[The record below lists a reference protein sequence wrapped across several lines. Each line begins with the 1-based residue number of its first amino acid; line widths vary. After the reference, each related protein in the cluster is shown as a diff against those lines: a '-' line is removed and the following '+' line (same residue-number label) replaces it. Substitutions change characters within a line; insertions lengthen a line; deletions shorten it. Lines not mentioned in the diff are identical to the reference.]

1 MLADNKRCLFARFF
15 VPLYSNYEYMIRNI
29 SQITDVE
36 RLKCVID
43 DASFFV
49 LTCHAGPDGD
59 ALGSTL
65 GLAHYL
71 KGLGKEALVIVPDAY
86 PDFLAWMPGSQEI
99 LRFDKH
105 REKAEIMI
113 AMADVIVAMDYNA
126 LSRVDDMGPLIE
138 KAKAKKILIDHHL
151 SPDSFCDLCFSYPN
165 LSSTC
170 EVVFRLILAMDG
182 YDCLTKAACEC
193 LYAGIM
199 TDTGCLSYGPCTS
212 ELYIL
217 VSLLIQKDIN
227 KDRIYNKIFNN
238 YSEGRLRMMGYVLY
252 EKMQVYPESHAALIT
267 LSREEMNRF
276 NFIKGDT
283 EGLVNIP
290 LQMKGIY
297 FSAFLREDT
306 EKDLIRVSLR
316 SQGTFPCNK
325 FAAQYFHGGGHLN
338 ASGGQFDG
346 QLSEAIELFEKAL
359 GEFGK

>member
-1 MLADNKRCLFARFF
+1 
-15 VPLYSNYEYMIRNI
+15 MINNI
-29 SQITDVE
+29 FQTTDIE

-43 DASFFV
+43 GGSFFV

-59 ALGSTL
+59 AIGSTL

-71 KGLGKEALVIVPDAY
+71 KSLGKEALVVVPDAY
-86 PDFLAWMPGSQEI
+86 PDFLAWMSGSQEI

-105 REKAEIMI
+105 REKAELMI

-126 LSRVDDMGPLIE
+126 LSRVDEMGPLID
-138 KAKAKKILIDHHL
+138 KSKAKKILIDHHL
-151 SPDSFCDLCFSYPN
+151 SPESFCDIVFSYPN

-170 EVVFRLILAMDG
+170 EVVFRLVLAMDG
-182 YDCLTKAACEC
+182 YDSLTKAACEC
-193 LYAGIM
+193 LYAGMM

-212 ELYIL
+212 ELYVL
-217 VSLLIQKDIN
+217 VSMLIQKEIN
-227 KDRIYNKIFNN
+227 KDRIYNKIYNN

-252 EKMQVYPESHAALIT
+252 QKMRVYPEAHAALIT
-267 LSREEMNRF
+267 LSRDEMRQF

-325 FAAQYFHGGGHLN
+325 FAAHYFNGGGHLN

-346 QLSEAIELFEKAL
+346 SLCDAIELFEKAL
-359 GEFGK
+359 GEFGGI